1 MNLKLNVKQ
10 RHLNMLYDIFNSY
23 CPKAEIWAFGS
34 RLTDNYHDGS
44 DLDLVIK
51 SFNDDTKQLYEL
63 KELINDSNIP
73 FLTDILEFEK
83 VPDYFQENILKKYIK
98 IYPL

>member
-34 RLTDNYHDGS
+34 RLTDNCHDGS